1 MKKFLLSLF
10 VMCMVVFPMVT
21 YASELELEKVDLKDY
36 NTMNLIETLQSE
48 EIEVKLKDYK
58 ETDDQIT
65 VYLFRGTGCAYCR
78 AFLTFLNNLPAEY
91 YNKIKVVSFDA
102 WYDEDASIL
111 LANVSSFMGEEAG
124 GVPYIIIG
132 KTAFPGYATEYDE
145 GIKAAIDAEY
155 AATEKYD
162 LFAEY
167 NDYVADILRQQ
178 RLEKLMPIVYSGIV
192 TVVCTVIIILY
203 VSYSNRRLL
212 YAIKG
217 EETYHNLETDRA
229 EVVEEKPVVVETKKP
244 VVKHNNNNKK
254 NTKNNNKKVNK

>member
-1 MKKFLLSLF
+1 MKKLLLSLF
-10 VMCMVVFPMVT
+10 VMCMVVIPMVT
-21 YASELELEKVDLKDY
+21 YASELELEKVDLKEY

-48 EIEVKLKDYK
+48 KIEVKLKDYK
-58 ETDDQIT
+58 ETDDQVT

-102 WYDEDASIL
+102 WYDEAASIL
-111 LANVSSFMGEEAG
+111 LANVSTFMGEEAG

-132 KTAFPGYATEYDE
+132 ETAFPGYAAEYDE

-155 AATEKYD
+155 ASKEKYD

-167 NDYVADILRQQ
+167 NDYVADLLRQE
-178 RLEKLMPIVYSGIV
+178 RLEKLMTIVYSGIV

-229 EVVEEKPVVVETKKP
+229 VVVEEKPVVETKKP
-244 VVKHNNNNKK
+244 VKYNNNNKK
-254 NTKNNNKKVNK
+254 PEKNNNKKVNK

>member
-1 MKKFLLSLF
+1 MKKLLLSLF
-10 VMCMVVFPMVT
+10 VMCMVVVRMVT
-21 YASELELEKVDLKDY
+21 YASELELEKVDLKEY

-48 EIEVKLKDYK
+48 KIEVKLKDYK
-58 ETDDQIT
+58 ETDDQVT

-102 WYDEDASIL
+102 WYDEAASIL
-111 LANVSSFMGEEAG
+111 LANVSTFMGEEAG

-132 KTAFPGYATEYDE
+132 ETAFPGYAAEYDE

-155 AATEKYD
+155 ASKEKYD

-167 NDYVADILRQQ
+167 NDYVADLLRQE

-229 EVVEEKPVVVETKKP
+229 VVVEEKPVVETKKP
-244 VVKHNNNNKK
+244 VKYNNNNKK
-254 NTKNNNKKVNK
+254 PEKNNNKKVNK

>member
-1 MKKFLLSLF
+1 MKKLLLSLF

-21 YASELELEKVDLKDY
+21 YASELELEKVDLKEF

-48 EIEVKLKDYK
+48 KIEVKLKDYK
-58 ETDDQIT
+58 ETDDQVT

-102 WYDEDASIL
+102 WYDEAASIL
-111 LANVSSFMGEEAG
+111 LANVSTFMGEEAG

-132 KTAFPGYATEYDE
+132 ETAFPGYAAEYDE

-155 AATEKYD
+155 ASKEKYD

-167 NDYVADILRQQ
+167 NDYVADLLRQE

-192 TVVCTVIIILY
+192 TVICTVIIILY

-229 EVVEEKPVVVETKKP
+229 VVVEEKPVVETKKP
-244 VVKHNNNNKK
+244 VKYNNNNKK
-254 NTKNNNKKVNK
+254 PEKINNKKVNK